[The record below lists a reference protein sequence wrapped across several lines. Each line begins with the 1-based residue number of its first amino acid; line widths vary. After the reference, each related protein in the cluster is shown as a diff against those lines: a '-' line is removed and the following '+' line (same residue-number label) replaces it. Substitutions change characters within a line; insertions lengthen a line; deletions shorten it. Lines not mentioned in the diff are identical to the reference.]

1 MQGPCSRGVLDIPAQ
16 YLCVRRVGP
25 PEWIRGRF
33 LKEPEEQALVKKFEW
48 RFPRSEKLPC
58 ESVNRYNP
66 ERYADEDAW
75 VSDDQLDLGLADD
88 LAEHYGSG
96 EVV

>member
-1 MQGPCSRGVLDIPAQ
+1 M
-16 YLCVRRVGP
+16 
-25 PEWIRGRF
+25 
-33 LKEPEEQALVKKFEW
+33 
-48 RFPRSEKLPC
+48 
-58 ESVNRYNP
+58 NRYNP